1 MDDQRKSEIRALGE
15 KFKAARAEQRRLYA
29 IMASEVATAED
40 RAQAAA
46 DHVRL
51 LETLRAAVAD
61 ATRCCENCSAGR
73 IRRYQPA
80 SSDT

>member
-15 KFKAARAEQRRLYA
+15 KFKAAKAEQRRLFA
-29 IMASEVATAED
+29 IMASEFATAED

-46 DHVRL
+46 DHASLVAA
-51 LETLRAAVAD
+51 LREAVAD
-61 ATRCCENCSAGR
+61 STRGCEKCSGGR
-73 IRRYQPA
+73 ILRYQPA